1 MRIPVLIFF
10 NLYHILYIYNGY
22 INTCLNHS
30 VRNRDDAHPTKFKH
44 GCLAIYKHRVKT
56 AFITQ
61 QVAGNEVFRAHRA
74 TGLRMKDLLNVQ
86 VGRARFKYIATSLG
100 AHHKM
105 LETVRMLCWPS
116 EHQ

>member
-10 NLYHILYIYNGY
+10 NLYHILYNGY

-44 GCLAIYKHRVKT
+44 GSLAIYKHRVKT